1 MADAVITDSILL
13 SVKKLL
19 GGGPDYDVFDPD
31 IIMCINS
38 VFGTLHQL
46 GVGPIGGFKISG
58 EDELWIEY
66 TTNGDFFDE
75 VKTYMY
81 MRVKLMFDPPS
92 SSFVLDSYKEQIKEL
107 EWRLSV
113 KSDEYRGTK
122 GDD

>member
-1 MADAVITDSILL
+1 MADVKTDSILE

-19 GGGPDYDVFDPD
+19 GADPDYSVFDPD

-38 VFGTLHQL
+38 AFGTLQQL
-46 GVGPIGGFKISG
+46 GVGPIDGFRIDG
-58 EDELWIEY
+58 PEDMWNTY
-66 TTNGDFFDE
+66 TTNGNFIDE
-75 VKTYMY
+75 VKTYVY

-122 GDD
+122 VND

>member
-1 MADAVITDSILL
+1 MADVKTDSILE

-19 GGGPDYDVFDPD
+19 GADPDYSVFDPD

-38 VFGTLHQL
+38 AFGTLQQL
-46 GVGPIGGFKISG
+46 GVGPIDGFRIDG
-58 EDELWIEY
+58 PEDMWNTY
-66 TTNGDFFDE
+66 TTNGNFIDE
-75 VKTYMY
+75 VKTYVY

-122 GDD
+122 VDD